1 LTTKFRSHLVH
12 DFFVLIATLTLFL
25 VEALHPYKATET
37 SDMDLEVGDR
47 IAVIATPESG
57 WWIGKQ
63 LNEERDVPGRTTF
76 PSNYVRLL
84 RNLD

>member
-1 LTTKFRSHLVH
+1 
-12 DFFVLIATLTLFL
+12 
-25 VEALHPYKATET
+25 
-37 SDMDLEVGDR
+37 MDLEVGDR

-63 LNEERDVPGRTTF
+63 LNEERDIPGHTTF